1 MRGNGVSLVTGWRW
15 RKKGWVET
23 LNIAGKLYITGDEID
38 RFNQRAKDGEFSKEP
53 TGVAA
58 KGSAH

>member
-1 MRGNGVSLVTGWRW
+1 MTGWRW